1 MRVLIADRNARLLE
15 SISRSFGREF
25 AIQAAASCADCKEL
39 LSQGEFDLALISEKL
54 ADGPG
59 LQLLGQIAR
68 DSPDTLRVF
77 VARRA
82 RLELLRGKLG
92 PFGLFRTLGYPI
104 DPQELLSVLT
114 LARAGLEV
122 SGWRKPADAPV
133 MAAPT
138 KPATGEPAARELA
151 ARELA
156 AEKTKVIKS
165 PVAKAAA
172 TGPAVM
178 KFAATKVAAT
188 GPAVAKPAATK
199 ATATDPAVAKPAATK
214 AAATKPAPAPAG
226 VRATV
231 ERISLTSADATFVVD
246 VPKIFASIG
255 QGPRGVRGGR
265 VRAPGNGAPRP
276 NPDAQKSVRDAT
288 PDLPRAAGRAQQVAS
303 HPPGAAGQ
311 AQRVAFDP
319 VAITGQARKVA
330 LDPSNVGGQAR
341 KGASDP
347 SNVGGQARKGAS
359 DSAAAAGRAQRG
371 APDPSAV
378 AGKAG
383 KFAFD
388 PSNVPGQGLVAA
400 SSAPSADPRRT
411 RAQPSAPRSSLSPAA
426 VGSKPRNRGM
436 GSRVEY
442 KAPVRSKVALG
453 ATIAVVFVATA
464 LTLNWADTSAH
475 VTRAPAPGPTVEQS
489 ALAVPPSNPPPVD
502 SKPPFGP
509 TSSVARRV
517 EPKPDPVQ
525 SDAEPTGPQIAS
537 SATTPVADPS
547 SFGSEAYEIIYSN

>member
-138 KPATGEPAARELA
+138 KPATGEPAPAK
-151 ARELA
+151 LA

-165 PVAKAAA
+165 PVAKAGA
-172 TGPAVM
+172 TGPAV
-178 KFAATKVAAT
+178 T
-188 GPAVAKPAATK
+188 GPAVTKLAAAKAA
-199 ATATDPAVAKPAATK
+199 ATDPAVTKLAATK

-276 NPDAQKSVRDAT
+276 KPSAQKSDGRDVT
-288 PDLPRAAGRAQQVAS
+288 PDLPRAAGRAQQ
-303 HPPGAAGQ
+303 
-311 AQRVAFDP
+311 
-319 VAITGQARKVA
+319 
-330 LDPSNVGGQAR
+330 
-341 KGASDP
+341 
-347 SNVGGQARKGAS
+347 GAS
-359 DSAAAAGRAQRG
+359 DSPAAAGGAQRG

-453 ATIAVVFVATA
+453 ATIAVVFVVTA

-489 ALAVPPSNPPPVD
+489 ALAVPPPPPVD

-537 SATTPVADPS
+537 STTTPVADPS